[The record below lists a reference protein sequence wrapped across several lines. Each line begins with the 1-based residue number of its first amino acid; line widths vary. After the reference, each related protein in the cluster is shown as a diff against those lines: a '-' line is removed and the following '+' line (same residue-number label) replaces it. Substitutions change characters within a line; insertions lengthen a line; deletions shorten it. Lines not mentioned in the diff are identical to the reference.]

1 MHGCS
6 PSSPLSE
13 GTSIPLN
20 LGPVSFGNLMPQ
32 ALWVFG
38 GFRFFYYVHL
48 SWSYVSDPSLHKL
61 SQFMQLAMPPRLG
74 LRFLVTLTVDFHLP
88 MLLEWRVND
97 YFVTIPMHC
106 FNHFFIQ
113 IILLFLRAIVVPIK
127 IYIYNKSCIVI
138 CIALYITHSYKHL
151 QQDFMLLCN

>member
-61 SQFMQLAMPPRLG
+61 SQFMQLSMPPCLG
-74 LRFLVTLTVDFHLP
+74 LRFLVTLTIDFHLP

-106 FNHFFIQ
+106 FKHFLYKSFYSY
-113 IILLFLRAIVVPIK
+113 ILTSNNCTNKNIHFYRKHAAV
-127 IYIYNKSCIVI
+127 YIYCK
-138 CIALYITHSYKHL
+138 L
-151 QQDFMLLCN
+151 